1 MAIVKLETETYAI
14 LSNVDHTITKLNPTL
29 KKDGYEFVPILLTNL
44 ETDFSE
50 VFNISREHKP
60 KQNVTINL
68 ARSGINSVS
77 EQFVDALNYY
87 FVLNLIATEEDP
99 PDSSVFLLK
108 RIKPTFS
115 EQGEDY
121 FMSGSTSAEIEIR
134 KYAYQLIRKLRLF
147 KSGQIDFQ
155 GYFSILKNDR
165 RVIRKHKTPAIPIY
179 GKYRIEDSDI
189 AVLEKFLS
197 EDLSIPDLLR
207 LAIESFELAYRTTD
221 LKIRFVLLMI
231 GLESIF
237 NRSGNDPIQH
247 IISRHLA
254 LTLAESEEDFNELFK
269 ATKRLYITRSRIVH
283 GNTDKKELEKINL
296 KINDELQELESLTR
310 RVIMKLLWMY
320 DIESGTPNKDS
331 LFEYLNR
338 KGF

>member
-1 MAIVKLETETYAI
+1 MKQIF
-14 LSNVDHTITKLNPTL
+14 STK
-29 KKDGYEFVPILLTNL
+29 
-44 ETDFSE
+44 
-50 VFNISREHKP
+50 
-60 KQNVTINL
+60 KQVAGEL
-68 ARSGINSVS
+68 
-77 EQFVDALNYY
+77 
-87 FVLNLIATEEDP
+87 
-99 PDSSVFLLK
+99 DSSVFLLK

-115 EQGEDY
+115 EQGEGY

-155 GYFSILKNDR
+155 GYFSVLVKDR
-165 RVIRKHKTPAIPIY
+165 RVLQKHKTQAIPIY
-179 GKYRIEDSDI
+179 GKYSIDQSEVAD
-189 AVLEKFLS
+189 LEKLLS
-197 EDLSIPDLLR
+197 LNLDIPDLLK
-207 LAIESFELAYRTTD
+207 LAIESFELAYRTPD
-221 LKIRFVLLMI
+221 LKIRFVLLMM

-254 LTLAESEEDFNELFK
+254 LTLAESEEGFNKLFI
-269 ATKRLYITRSRIVH
+269 ATKRLYQTRSKIVH
-283 GNTDKKELEKINL
+283 GNTDIKEMEKINL
-296 KINDELQELESLTR
+296 KIINELQELESLTR

-320 DIESGTPNKDS
+320 DFESGTLNKDS